1 MLQIICPDG
10 NKFAVMQL
18 AEMMKSNL
26 IISPCGIAN
35 LVLKRFS
42 VFLPF
47 LVHLCKS
54 RRVRVFHMFRNNRT
68 AIVFSK
74 IGVRHLRFGEI
85 SQVGVFSLDL
95 LGIVFHKFRDTDS
108 VIRLFIFVNVVFAY
122 FKGIEIVIN
131 DCIHKIIGAFAIL
144 H

>member
-1 MLQIICPDG
+1 
-10 NKFAVMQL
+10 MQL
-18 AEMMKSNL
+18 TEMMKSNL

-47 LVHLCKS
+47 LVHLCKGG
-54 RRVRVFHMFRNNRT
+54 RVRVLHMLRNNRT

-95 LGIVFHKFRDTDS
+95 PGIIFHKFRDTDS
-108 VIRLFIFVNVVFAY
+108 VGLSSFATKLDY
-122 FKGIEIVIN
+122 AAVRVW
-131 DCIHKIIGAFAIL
+131 
-144 H
+144 

>member
-10 NKFAVMQL
+10 NKFAVMQF
-18 AEMMKSNL
+18 AETIKSNL
-26 IISPCGIAN
+26 MISPCGITN

-47 LVHLCKS
+47 LVHFCKGG
-54 RRVRVFHMFRNNRT
+54 RVRVFHMLRNNGS

-74 IGVRHLRFGEI
+74 IGVSHFRFGEV

-95 LGIVFHKFRDTDS
+95 PSIVFHKFRDTDS
-108 VIRLFIFVNVVFAY
+108 VGLSSFATKLDY
-122 FKGIEIVIN
+122 AAVRVW
-131 DCIHKIIGAFAIL
+131 
-144 H
+144 

>member
-1 MLQIICPDG
+1 ML
-10 NKFAVMQL
+10 
-18 AEMMKSNL
+18 
-26 IISPCGIAN
+26 
-35 LVLKRFS
+35 
-42 VFLPF
+42 
-47 LVHLCKS
+47 
-54 RRVRVFHMFRNNRT
+54 RNNRT

-74 IGVRHLRFGEI
+74 IGVSHFRFGEV

-95 LGIVFHKFRDTDS
+95 PGIVFHKFRDTDS
-108 VIRLFIFVNVVFAY
+108 VIRLFIFVNAVFAY

>member
-1 MLQIICPDG
+1 
-10 NKFAVMQL
+10 MQF
-18 AEMMKSNL
+18 AEMIKSNL
-26 IISPCGIAN
+26 IISPCGITN

-74 IGVRHLRFGEI
+74 IGVSHFRFGEV

-95 LGIVFHKFRDTDS
+95 PGIIFHKFRDTDS
-108 VIRLFIFVNVVFAY
+108 VGLSSFATKLDY
-122 FKGIEIVIN
+122 AAVRVW
-131 DCIHKIIGAFAIL
+131 
-144 H
+144 